1 MESFISQL
9 ETLWMTAQVSII
21 EKVREIGVES
31 EDYDFKVIKT
41 DAARSFNLDSS
52 KWLAE
57 VGEDEI
63 YDNEGYIYSYG
74 VLTHE
79 QLCELADWV
88 DTLTVD

>member
-52 KWLAE
+52 KWLACWLN
-57 VGEDEI
+57 I
-63 YDNEGYIYSYG
+63 IR
-74 VLTHE
+74 LTITS
-79 QLCELADWV
+79 LY
-88 DTLTVD
+88 